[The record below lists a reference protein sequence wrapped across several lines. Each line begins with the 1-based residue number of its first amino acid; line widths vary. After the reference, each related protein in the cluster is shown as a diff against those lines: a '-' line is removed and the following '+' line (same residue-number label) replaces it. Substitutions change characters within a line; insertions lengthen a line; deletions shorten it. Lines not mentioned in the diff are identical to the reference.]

1 MEPLRVNQPHAV
13 ARAGLSLRWCNT
25 GLAPWLGRGA
35 RRLHRGRTVDAG
47 APHSEDSTAG
57 PATED
62 GEDDES
68 EAKKSKVEKLLAT
81 VRAQREEEVANRNFV
96 QLVEDVVD
104 KKRTKVCTG
113 TYFVQG

>member
-35 RRLHRGRTVDAG
+35 RRLHCGRTVDAG

-81 VRAQREEEVANRNFV
+81 VRAQKEEEVANRNFV